1 VAGKMKAWSCLKRW
15 EKALERFRKA
25 YGPGWEK
32 KLIRLMEEEVR
43 RKRAKKKLSIFLA
56 KVSGRANMSEEEVFQ
71 RLEGHP

>member
-1 VAGKMKAWSCLKRW
+1 MVLPEEM
-15 EKALERFRKA
+15 EKALERFRKV

-56 KVSGRANMSEEEVFQ
+56 KVSGRAKMSEEEVFQ
-71 RLEGHP
+71 RLEGRP